1 MSAGKM
7 TAGRPGDRGPVQGFF
22 VTGTGTDV
30 GKTAFTAALLRALRG
45 RGVAAQALKPVQTG
59 VRPEQLATSALADGV
74 AYARAVAD
82 LPPLPPAPAATLHCF
97 RLPASP
103 HLAAGEEGQRLTV
116 AGLAEDV
123 RTHWQETET
132 SLLLVEGAGGMAVPI
147 NEEED
152 TLDFM
157 AALDLPVLLV
167 GSNCLGALNHVL
179 LSLQVLRLK
188 GLRPAAV
195 VLMAPEEPEGL
206 SAGERHDRE
215 RVLADNPEFLRR
227 RLAAWGED
235 APVVVLPRVARLD
248 AAGWQE
254 LADACAVLL
263 PALSRH
269 VPSLTGQAAAVGNE
283 EPLPLRDRRILWH
296 PYTSVVDPLP
306 VFAAARSHH
315 NRIVLDDGRE
325 LVDGMSSWWTAIH
338 LSLIH
343 ISEPTRR

>member
-195 VLMAPEEPEGL
+195 VLMAPEEPE
-206 SAGERHDRE
+206 
-215 RVLADNPEFLRR
+215 
-227 RLAAWGED
+227 
-235 APVVVLPRVARLD
+235 
-248 AAGWQE
+248 
-254 LADACAVLL
+254 
-263 PALSRH
+263 
-269 VPSLTGQAAAVGNE
+269 
-283 EPLPLRDRRILWH
+283 
-296 PYTSVVDPLP
+296 
-306 VFAAARSHH
+306 
-315 NRIVLDDGRE
+315 
-325 LVDGMSSWWTAIH
+325 
-338 LSLIH
+338 
-343 ISEPTRR
+343 

>member
-97 RLPASP
+97 LLPASP

-123 RTHWQETET
+123 RAHWQETET

-179 LSLQVLRLK
+179 LSLQALRLK

-195 VLMAPEEPEGL
+195 VCVDSLCSAEGQRL
-206 SAGERHDRE
+206 GRTVQFSDTGLYPAQADHTRHLTRDT
-215 RVLADNPEFLRR
+215 V
-227 RLAAWGED
+227 GV
-235 APVVVLPRVARLD
+235 PVV
-248 AAGWQE
+248 AAGIPTLMQAQE
-254 LADACAVLL
+254 GADLVVTPRALDSVIAHGAALLACAVNR
-263 PALSRH
+263 ALQPRLT
-269 VPSLTGQAAAVGNE
+269 VQQLCWLTG
-283 EPLPLRDRRILWH
+283 
-296 PYTSVVDPLP
+296 
-306 VFAAARSHH
+306 
-315 NRIVLDDGRE
+315 
-325 LVDGMSSWWTAIH
+325 
-338 LSLIH
+338 
-343 ISEPTRR
+343 